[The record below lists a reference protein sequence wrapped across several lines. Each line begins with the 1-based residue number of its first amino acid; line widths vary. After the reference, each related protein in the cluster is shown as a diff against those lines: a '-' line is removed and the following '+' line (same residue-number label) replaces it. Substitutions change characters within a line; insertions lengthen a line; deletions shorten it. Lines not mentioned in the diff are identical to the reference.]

1 MTDSA
6 TPTAA
11 YESKAEAE
19 QTDATFVKMWLDA
32 LGRAEAEEKEW
43 RDKAEKAIKA
53 YRGDEKAA
61 SRNFNIFHS
70 NIETLCPALYN
81 STPAPDVRRR
91 FADPDPVGKAVAD
104 ILERALAFSVDCY
117 DFDALMK
124 TVIRDGEIA
133 GRGVARVRY
142 EPTFAPDGLV
152 AYEQATCDYVPWRY
166 FRRGPGRTWK
176 DVPWVAFGD
185 FLDKEQIA
193 ALAPALADRV
203 PLNYTADAKESG
215 RKSGTEEASIFRRA
229 LVWQIWDK
237 DHRRVISIAPDYSES
252 ALAMVPDPLGLA
264 GFFPVPRPYQP
275 VVAPD
280 SLEPVVPFE
289 IYADLVAELNEVT
302 ARIARL
308 VRQLRPRGGY
318 GGNVDDI
325 KAITEADDGELVP
338 LTGVEHLVDGGG
350 IDKWIA
356 WFPLAPTVGALN
368 QLVQQREQIKQ
379 TIYEVTGIADILR
392 GASRASETA
401 TAQQIK
407 TQWGSLRIQDRQA
420 EVARLARDLFR
431 LKAEIIAQKFSWET
445 LSQMTGI
452 ALPSDAERALARQ
465 LLQQASM
472 PQGAMPQG
480 VPGAPPASPPPVP
493 DQVRK
498 AAASVTREEAEA
510 LLRSD
515 VLRLYRID
523 VESDSTIRGDLTRNQ
538 HTMTLFLQGTAQF
551 AGAMAPIVQQA
562 PGMLQPVMEIYAA
575 FARNFKLG
583 RQAEDALDALA
594 DAARQAGAQ
603 PQPPKP
609 DPKAEADKARAAAA
623 MAKSQMDL
631 QARQAEHAM
640 TMQELAAEQEI
651 KSQDLAL
658 AAERR
663 RRKAADAGPA
673 PSSPL
678 SSPWR

>member
-1 MTDSA
+1 
-6 TPTAA
+6 
-11 YESKAEAE
+11 
-19 QTDATFVKMWLDA
+19 
-32 LGRAEAEEKEW
+32 
-43 RDKAEKAIKA
+43 
-53 YRGDEKAA
+53 
-61 SRNFNIFHS
+61 
-70 NIETLCPALYN
+70 
-81 STPAPDVRRR
+81 
-91 FADPDPVGKAVAD
+91 
-104 ILERALAFSVDCY
+104 
-117 DFDALMK
+117 
-124 TVIRDGEIA
+124 
-133 GRGVARVRY
+133 
-142 EPTFAPDGLV
+142 
-152 AYEQATCDYVPWRY
+152 
-166 FRRGPGRTWK
+166 
-176 DVPWVAFGD
+176 
-185 FLDKEQIA
+185 
-193 ALAPALADRV
+193 
-203 PLNYTADAKESG
+203 
-215 RKSGTEEASIFRRA
+215 
-229 LVWQIWDK
+229 
-237 DHRRVISIAPDYSES
+237 
-252 ALAMVPDPLGLA
+252 
-264 GFFPVPRPYQP
+264 

-356 WFPLAPTVGALN
+356 WFPLEPTVGALN
-368 QLVQQREQIKQ
+368 QLVQQREMIKQ

-452 ALPSDAERALARQ
+452 TLPSAEERALARQ
-465 LLQQASM
+465 LLQQATAPQPSM
-472 PQGAMPQG
+472 PG
-480 VPGAPPASPPPVP
+480 VSPAPPAPEQSRVGALGAPTPSALPPTTAWASAHRAPQPTLRAALPVP
-493 DQVRK
+493 DQVK
-498 AAASVTREEAEA
+498 KVAASVTREEAEA

-594 DAARQAGAQ
+594 DAARQAGTQ
-603 PQPPKP
+603 PQPPKQEP
-609 DPKAEADKARAAAA
+609 QGRG
-623 MAKSQMDL
+623 
-631 QARQAEHAM
+631 RQGA
-640 TMQELAAEQEI
+640 
-651 KSQDLAL
+651 
-658 AAERR
+658 RR
-663 RRKAADAGPA
+663 RRDGEIADGPA
-673 PSSPL
+673 GAPSRARHDHAGACRRAGDQS
-678 SSPWR
+678 

>member
-6 TPTAA
+6 LPSAT
-11 YESKAEAE
+11 YESKTEAE
-19 QTDATFVKMWLDA
+19 QTDATFVQMWLDA

-43 RDKAEKAIKA
+43 RDKAETAIKA
-53 YRGDEKAA
+53 YRGEEKAA
-61 SRNFNIFHS
+61 SRNFNIFHA

-91 FADPDPVGKAVAD
+91 FADADPVGKAVAD
-104 ILERALAFSVDCY
+104 ILERALAFAVDSY

-124 TVIRDGEIA
+124 TVIRDGEIV
-133 GRGVARVRY
+133 GRGAARVRY
-142 EPTFAPDGLV
+142 EPTFGPDGLV

-176 DVPWVAFGD
+176 DVPWIAFGD
-185 FLDKEQIA
+185 FLNKEQIA
-193 ALAPALADRV
+193 ALAPALADKV
-203 PLNYTADAKESG
+203 PLNHTADAREGGRRSG
-215 RKSGTEEASIFRRA
+215 SEEPSIFRRA

-237 DHRRVISIAPDYSES
+237 DHRRVISIAPDYTER
-252 ALAMVPDPLGLA
+252 ALAMVADPLGLTS
-264 GFFPVPRPYQP
+264 FFPVPRPYQP

-280 SLEPVVPFE
+280 SLNPVVPFD

-350 IDKWIA
+350 IEKWIA
-356 WFPLAPTVGALN
+356 WFPLEPTVGALN
-368 QLVQQREQIKQ
+368 QLVQQREMIKQ

-431 LKAEIIAQKFSWET
+431 LKAEIIAQKFAWET

-452 ALPSDAERALARQ
+452 TLPSAEERALARQ
-465 LLQQASM
+465 LMAKAAASQL
-472 PQGAMPQG
+472 PG
-480 VPGAPPASPPPVP
+480 PGASVPPPPVP
-493 DQVRK
+493 EAVRK
-498 AAASVTREEAEA
+498 AAASMAREEAEA

-538 HTMTLFLQGTAQF
+538 QTMTLFLQGTAQF

-583 RQAEDALDALA
+583 KQAEDALDALA
-594 DAARQAGAQ
+594 DAARQAGGE
-603 PQPPKP
+603 PQPPKQ
-609 DPKAEADKARAAAA
+609 DPKAEADKARAAAG

-631 QARQAEHAM
+631 QARAAEHAM
-640 TMQELAAEQEI
+640 TMQELAAEQQI

-658 AAERR
+658 AAERQR
-663 RRKAADAGPA
+663 REAAGAA
-673 PSSPL
+673 
-678 SSPWR
+678 

>member
-1 MTDSA
+1 MTDTVTPSA
-6 TPTAA
+6 V
-11 YESKAEAE
+11 YESKTEAE
-19 QTDATFVKMWLDA
+19 QSGATFVRMWLDA
-32 LGRAEAEEKEW
+32 LQLAEAEEKDW
-43 RDKAEKAIKA
+43 RGEAERAIAA
-53 YRGDEKAA
+53 YRGEDRPS
-61 SRNFNIFHS
+61 SRGFNIFHS

-81 STPAPDVRRR
+81 STPSPDVRRR
-91 FADPDPVGKAVAD
+91 FADDDRTAKAVAD
-104 ILERALAFSVDCY
+104 ILERALAFSIDAY

-142 EPTFAPDGLV
+142 EPTFGPDGLV
-152 AYEQATCDYVPWRY
+152 AYEQATCDYVPWRW

-176 DVPWVAFGD
+176 DVAWMAFGD
-185 FLDKEQIA
+185 FLNKEQIVALNPELA
-193 ALAPALADRV
+193 ARI
-203 PLNYTADAKESG
+203 PLNYSADAKDGGARSG
-215 RKSGTEEASIFRRA
+215 GQAAGEAQSIFRRA

-237 DHRRVISIAPDYSES
+237 DNRRVISIAPDYSDA
-252 ALAMVPDPLGLA
+252 ALAIVPDPLGLA

-275 VVAPD
+275 VGAPD
-280 SLEPVVPFE
+280 SLVPVVPLA
-289 IYADLVAELNEVT
+289 IYQDLVAELNEVT

-318 GGNVDDI
+318 GGNADDL

-356 WFPLAPTVGALN
+356 WFPLEPTVGALN
-368 QLVQQREQIKQ
+368 QLVQQREMIKQ

-407 TQWGSLRIQDRQA
+407 AQWGSLRIQDRQA

-431 LKAEIIAQKFSWET
+431 LKAEIIAAKFSWEA

-452 ALPSDAERALARQ
+452 NLPSAADKAVARQ
-465 LLQQASM
+465 MVQQFMQAT
-472 PQGAMPQG
+472 QAAQAAGQ
-480 VPGAPPASPPPVP
+480 PAPPVP
-493 DQVRK
+493 PNGEQVK
-498 AAASVTREEAEA
+498 KTAESVTREEAEA

-538 HTMTLFLQGTAQF
+538 QTMSLFLQGTAQF
-551 AGAMAPIVQQA
+551 AGAMAPIVQQSPA
-562 PGMLQPVMEIYAA
+562 LLQPVMEIYAA

-583 RQAEDALDALA
+583 KQAEDALDNLA
-594 DAARQAGAQ
+594 DVARQAGA
-603 PQPPKP
+603 PSHEPPR
-609 DPKAEADKARAAAA
+609 DPKAEAAKAKAAADLG
-623 MAKSQMDL
+623 KTQMDM

-640 TMQELAAEQEI
+640 TMQELAAEQQVKQQER
-651 KSQDLAL
+651 AL
-658 AAERR
+658 AAERQAR
-663 RRKAADAGPA
+663 MME
-673 PSSPL
+673 
-678 SSPWR
+678 